1 MDTPTHEERT
11 AFPPPPKGRGIHA
24 EEKMTQIGQVAK
36 KEKPEQNPW
45 VPVKCFACRYLTSM
59 PVAEGVT
66 LHFCGHPKS
75 FQIKG
80 GMLAVDPMDDIEDDC
95 PFKHYEEKYK
105 NKPIRRW
112 FMRLWLRRAKRVDPR
127 GNK

>member
-1 MDTPTHEERT
+1 
-11 AFPPPPKGRGIHA
+11 
-24 EEKMTQIGQVAK
+24 MTQIGQVVK
-36 KEKPEQNPW
+36 KEKEKPEQNPW

-112 FMRLWLRRAKRVDPR
+112 FMRLWLRRAKRVDPSR
-127 GNK
+127 GSK